1 VAVRGDTVV
10 VAGGR
15 SGYSYVRSAGSW
27 AEQSQLELFAD
38 KVSVGFHTAM
48 DDGEIILTNIFD
60 GSGAVGVNPAPT
72 TLMASFS
79 GGVYLFQ

>member
-1 VAVRGDTVV
+1 
-10 VAGGR
+10 
-15 SGYSYVRSAGSW
+15 
-27 AEQSQLELFAD
+27 
-38 KVSVGFHTAM
+38 M
-48 DDGEIILTNIFD
+48 DDDEIILTNIFD